1 MEGEAEQ
8 SEKEGSFTK
17 ASIPRRIAIVAA
29 GALVNIIFA
38 IIVYFIL
45 AMTVRGNITN
55 AVVGNRVLDADYFGY
70 RLYFASY
77 NT

>member
-45 AMTVRGNITN
+45 AMTVRGNI
-55 AVVGNRVLDADYFGY
+55 LI
-70 RLYFASY
+70 RL
-77 NT
+77 